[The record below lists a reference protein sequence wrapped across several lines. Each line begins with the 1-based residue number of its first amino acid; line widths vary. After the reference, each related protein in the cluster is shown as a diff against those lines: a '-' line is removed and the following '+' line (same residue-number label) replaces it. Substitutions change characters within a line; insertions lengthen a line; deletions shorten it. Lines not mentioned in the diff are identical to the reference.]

1 MERRSFLLGL
11 FALSAG
17 AATVAVAGKAD
28 AAGLGAAGQALG
40 AMPSEKAATL
50 PDGTP
55 IEQVQYSHRPHP
67 GHRPRPPYHRPR
79 PRRQVCTVHRNRFGR
94 PVRVCRWV
102 Y

>member
-11 FALSAG
+11 LALSAG
-17 AATVAVAGKAD
+17 AASVAVAGKAD

-40 AMPSEKAATL
+40 AMPSEKTATL

-55 IEQVQYSHRPHP
+55 IEQAQYYGRPY
-67 GHRPRPPYHRPR
+67 RRPR
-79 PRRQVCTVHRNRFGR
+79 PRRQVCTVRRNRFGR

>member
-17 AATVAVAGKAD
+17 AVTVALSEKAD
-28 AAGLGAAGQALG
+28 AAALGAAAPALG
-40 AMPSEKAATL
+40 ATPSEKAATL

-55 IEQVQYSHRPHP
+55 IEQAQYYGRHR
-67 GHRPRPPYHRPR
+67 RPR
-79 PRRQVCTVHRNRFGR
+79 PRRQVCTVRRNRYGR